1 MGVVIRRGPSKS
13 VATLLWKS
21 KTDQFQ
27 LGQWFKGRIYERRSD
42 LFARRQAL
50 SLLCDEWE
58 IAHRNGRLM
67 DSDFARSVPQGAADG
82 RLEAGRLT
90 TRGVVGEI
98 RLFDFN
104 EMTFEPIEAP
114 Y

>member
-1 MGVVIRRGPSKS
+1 
-13 VATLLWKS
+13 
-21 KTDQFQ
+21 
-27 LGQWFKGRIYERRSD
+27 
-42 LFARRQAL
+42 
-50 SLLCDEWE
+50 
-58 IAHRNGRLM
+58 M